1 MKALVIIDV
10 QNDFLINGSLEVS
23 SANDVI
29 EPINEIIKNYA
40 LVVATKDWHPL
51 DHVSFAS
58 NHPDKKIGDVVKV
71 NNLDQ
76 ILWPEHCVQKSKGSD
91 FPTTL
96 NFKAIK
102 KIIYKGINSQI
113 DSYSGFHDNGKIRS
127 TGLSDYL
134 KSNNVTSIDFVGL
147 ATEYWVK
154 FSVLDS
160 IKEGFKT
167 RVILKGIKGIDFEES
182 SKALN
187 EMKSKGVDLL
197 WKEVV
202 KKIK

>member
-1 MKALVIIDV
+1 MKTLVIIDV
-10 QNDFLINGSLEVS
+10 QNDFLINGSLEVPNG
-23 SANDVI
+23 NDVI
-29 EPINEIIKNYA
+29 EPINQIIGDYA

-51 DHVSFAS
+51 NHVSFAS
-58 NHPDKKIGDVVKV
+58 NHPGKKIGEVIKV
-71 NNLDQ
+71 NNIDQ
-76 ILWPEHCVQKSKGSD
+76 ILWPNHCVQESKGSD
-91 FPTTL
+91 FPATL
-96 NFKAIK
+96 NIK
-102 KIIYKGINSQI
+102 TINKIINKGINSQI
-113 DSYSGFHDNGKIRS
+113 DSYSGFYDNGKIRS

-134 KSNNVTSIDFVGL
+134 KANNVTSIDFVGL
-147 ATEYWVK
+147 ATEYCVK

-197 WKEVV
+197 
-202 KKIK
+202 

>member
-1 MKALVIIDV
+1 MKALVIVDV

-23 SANDVI
+23 GGNEVI
-29 EPINEIIKNYA
+29 EPINQIIKNYA

-51 DHVSFAS
+51 NHVSFVS
-58 NHPDKKIGDVVKV
+58 NHPGKNIGDVVKV
-71 NNLDQ
+71 NNFDQ

-96 NFKAIK
+96 NLKAIK

-113 DSYSGFHDNGKIRS
+113 DSYSGFHDNAKIRS

-134 KSNNVTSIDFVGL
+134 KENNVTSIDYVGL
-147 ATEYWVK
+147 VTEYCVK
-154 FSVLDS
+154 FTVLDS
-160 IKEGFKT
+160 IGEGFKT
-167 RVILKGIKGIDFEES
+167 RVILKGIKGINLEES
-182 SKALN
+182 NKALN

-197 WKEVV
+197 
-202 KKIK
+202 

>member
-10 QNDFLINGSLEVS
+10 QNDFLINGSLEVPDGH
-23 SANDVI
+23 DVI

-51 DHVSFAS
+51 DHVSFVS
-58 NHPDKKIGDVVKV
+58 NHQGKKIGDIVKV

-76 ILWPEHCVQKSKGSD
+76 ILWPVHCVQESRGSD

-96 NFKAIK
+96 NVKAID
-102 KIIYKGINSQI
+102 KIIYKGTNSQI

-134 KSNNVTSIDFVGL
+134 KAKNVTSIDYVGL
-147 ATEYWVK
+147 VTEYCVK
-154 FSVLDS
+154 FTVFDS
-160 IKEGFKT
+160 IEEGFKS
-167 RVILKGIKGIDFEES
+167 RVILKGIKGINLEES
-182 SKALN
+182 NKALK
-187 EMKSKGVDLL
+187 EMKSKGIDLL
-197 WKEVV
+197 
-202 KKIK
+202 

>member
-10 QNDFLINGSLEVS
+10 QNDFLINGSLEVPDG
-23 SANDVI
+23 NDVI

-58 NHPDKKIGDVVKV
+58 NHLGRKIGDVVKV

-76 ILWPEHCVQKSKGSD
+76 ILWPEHCVQESRGSD

-96 NFKAIK
+96 NIKAIN
-102 KIIYKGINSQI
+102 KIIYKGTNSQI

-127 TGLSDYL
+127 TGLSEYL
-134 KSNNVTSIDFVGL
+134 KVNNVRSIDYVGL
-147 ATEYWVK
+147 VTEYCVK
-154 FSVLDS
+154 FTVLDS
-160 IKEGFKT
+160 IEEGFKT
-167 RVILKGIKGIDFEES
+167 RVILNGIKGINSEES
-182 SKALN
+182 NKALN
-187 EMKSKGVDLL
+187 EMKSKGIDLL
-197 WKEVV
+197 
-202 KKIK
+202 

>member
-1 MKALVIIDV
+1 MKALVIIDI
-10 QNDFLINGSLEVS
+10 QNDFLINGSLEVPNG
-23 SANDVI
+23 NDVI

-58 NHPDKKIGDVVKV
+58 NHQGKKIGDVVKV

-76 ILWPEHCVQKSKGSD
+76 ILWPVHCVQESKGSD

-96 NFKAIK
+96 NIKAIN
-102 KIIYKGINSQI
+102 KIIHKGTNSQI

-134 KSNNVTSIDFVGL
+134 KAKNITSIDYVGL
-147 ATEYWVK
+147 VTEYCVK
-154 FSVLDS
+154 FTVFDS
-160 IKEGFKT
+160 IKEGFRS
-167 RVILKGIKGIDFEES
+167 RVILNGIKGINLEES
-182 SKALN
+182 NKALK
-187 EMKSKGVDLL
+187 EMRSKGIDLL
-197 WKEVV
+197 
-202 KKIK
+202 

>member
-10 QNDFLINGSLEVS
+10 QNDFLINGSLEVPDG
-23 SANDVI
+23 NDVI
-29 EPINEIIKNYA
+29 EHINHIIKNYA

-51 DHVSFAS
+51 NHVSFAS
-58 NHPDKKIGDVVKV
+58 NHLGKKIGDVIKV
-71 NNLDQ
+71 NDIDQ
-76 ILWPEHCVQKSKGSD
+76 ILWPNHCVQESKGSD
-91 FPTTL
+91 FPATL
-96 NFKAIK
+96 NINTIN

-113 DSYSGFHDNGKIRS
+113 DSYSGFYDNGKIRS

-134 KSNNVTSIDFVGL
+134 KTNNVTSIDFVGL
-147 ATEYWVK
+147 ATEYCVK

-167 RVILKGIKGIDFEES
+167 RVILKGIKGIDFKES

-197 WKEVV
+197 
-202 KKIK
+202 

>member
-1 MKALVIIDV
+1 MKALIIIDV
-10 QNDFLINGSLEVS
+10 QNDFLINGSLEVPDG
-23 SANDVI
+23 NDVI

-58 NHPDKKIGDVVKV
+58 NHQGKKIGDVVKV

-76 ILWPEHCVQKSKGSD
+76 ILWPVHCVQESKGSD

-96 NFKAIK
+96 NIKAIN
-102 KIIYKGINSQI
+102 KIIYKGTNSQI

-134 KSNNVTSIDFVGL
+134 KAKNITSIDYVGL
-147 ATEYWVK
+147 VTEYCVK
-154 FSVLDS
+154 FTVFDS
-160 IKEGFKT
+160 IKEGFRS
-167 RVILKGIKGIDFEES
+167 RVILKGIKGINLEES
-182 SKALN
+182 NKALK
-187 EMKSKGVDLL
+187 EMKSKGIDLL
-197 WKEVV
+197 
-202 KKIK
+202 

>member
-10 QNDFLINGSLEVS
+10 QNDFLISGSLEVPNG
-23 SANDVI
+23 NDVI

-40 LVVATKDWHPL
+40 LVIATKDWHPL

-76 ILWPEHCVQKSKGSD
+76 MLWPEHCVQETRGSD
-91 FPTTL
+91 FPSTL
-96 NFKAIK
+96 NSKTIN
-102 KIIYKGINSQI
+102 KIIYKGTNSQI

-134 KSNNVTSIDFVGL
+134 KANNVTLIDYVGV
-147 ATEYWVK
+147 ATEYCVN
-154 FSVLDS
+154 FTVLDS
-160 IKEGFKT
+160 IDEGFKT
-167 RVILKGIKGIDFEES
+167 RVILNCIKGIDLKES
-182 SKALN
+182 KKTLN
-187 EMKSKGVDLL
+187 EMKLKGIDLL
-197 WKEVV
+197 
-202 KKIK
+202 